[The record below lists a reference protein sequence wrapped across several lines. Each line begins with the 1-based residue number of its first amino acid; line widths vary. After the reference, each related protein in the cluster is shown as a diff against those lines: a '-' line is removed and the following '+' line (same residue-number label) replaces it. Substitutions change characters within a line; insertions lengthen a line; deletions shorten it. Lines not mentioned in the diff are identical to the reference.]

1 MPKGLKKKKI
11 ENIKKEPGGIS
22 RTEKVKKK
30 SKVDNSWNEIYSR
43 LDTSADYRLESKEIK
58 VS

>member
-22 RTEKVKKK
+22 RTEKVKKNLK
-30 SKVDNSWNEIYSR
+30 WIIHGMR
-43 LDTSADYRLESKEIK
+43 FIAD
-58 VS
+58 